1 MALDIRNDIK
11 KRQLFCLSYPD
22 QTPYYPHR
30 YDCNYFVEYFAL
42 DLLMEDGECRG
53 VIALCLEDGSIHRFK
68 VHSKWD
74 SITKSFG
81 LNHQAMIQ
89 SNLHMH

>member
-1 MALDIRNDIK
+1 M
-11 KRQLFCLSYPD
+11 FCLPSPV
-22 QTPYYPHR
+22 QTLNFPHR

-68 VHSKWD
+68 VELTLKLGFESPL
-74 SITKSFG
+74 SS
-81 LNHQAMIQ
+81 L
-89 SNLHMH
+89 LV

>member
-1 MALDIRNDIK
+1 MTSRKCCLPLDTVRTLN
-11 KRQLFCLSYPD
+11 FVS
-22 QTPYYPHR
+22 R

-68 VHSKWD
+68 V
-74 SITKSFG
+74 G
-81 LNHQAMIQ
+81 
-89 SNLHMH
+89 